1 MCVQLCVLV
10 RQGEQW
16 GRRRRRGG
24 VGVGTAGIGTHRLGN
39 GLLDERRWFEEP
51 LRDMVVQPVPAVP
64 IRQQSDLSPSSAV
77 P

>member
-1 MCVQLCVLV
+1 
-10 RQGEQW
+10 
-16 GRRRRRGG
+16 
-24 VGVGTAGIGTHRLGN
+24 VGVVTAGIGTHRLGD

-64 IRQQSDLSPSSAV
+64 IHQQSDLSPSSAV